1 MLRISRQA
9 IDVLGQKSSN
19 LRVATQAVDVIG
31 TTDPY
36 IRVYRLAVEFLR
48 TIPTG
53 GETHE
58 VGAGSSLV
66 FTQDISSNIKSAG
79 AGVSLSFLQ
88 EAAYELI
95 EVERVADA
103 LDISQTATAS
113 LVKSLYAAAYLAF
126 GGEIAYIG
134 PKSAHAESLL
144 VLAQSTRFPQ
154 SHELFE
160 ESLLSLEQTA
170 IPGGTKRLTAASAL
184 GISDIA
190 DNLVK
195 LRAANTPIA
204 FTQIAAV
211 EKIITLE
218 SRLEFFQE
226 VVLGAVS
233 AQAQNQLELKQ
244 TARHAPF
251 PQSAASRLDL
261 TQQVRQ
267 NIRNLWASSALI
279 VGQSESLQKPIRAEA
294 ASQLFGQEWLPD
306 GSGSVSLQEVGLAQ
320 ECLVTHIGC
329 LGVECIV
336 SFNQT
341 ADTMLIR
348 ADGTNVSAS
357 STIGLSQEARFVETG
372 VGETALAINQQADVL
387 AGRPGISLLEIA
399 QAAVVNIS
407 QGVSAESELNI
418 RQAATF
424 TLNPSTVVNQ
434 YSPFIGESTD
444 PDAPAPPP
452 VNMQGPL
459 PGIET
464 PFQLLFP
471 ATGAATDTL
480 TLKTPNLGNL
490 DRLSFN
496 RVQRETRGGTLVIF
510 ADPIWPKIQTL
521 VLSFSAL
528 RGEEAQ
534 GLLTFMENHLGQ
546 EIGLLDWEHRYWRG
560 VIVTPD
566 EAVVEDSPGAFTA
579 GFEFQ
584 GELDNTWSP

>member
-1 MLRISRQA
+1 MLRVSRQA
-9 IDVLGQKSSN
+9 IDVLGQKASN

-48 TIPTG
+48 SIPTG
-53 GETHE
+53 GATHE
-58 VGAGSSLV
+58 VGAGSSLG
-66 FTQDISSNIKSAG
+66 FTQDTSSNIKPAS

-88 EAAYELI
+88 EAACELV
-95 EVERVADA
+95 EVGRAA
-103 LDISQTATAS
+103 GTIDISQTATAS
-113 LVKSLYAAAYLAF
+113 LVKRLHAAVYLAC
-126 GGEIAYIG
+126 GTETAYIG

-154 SHELFE
+154 SHELFV
-160 ESLLSLEQTA
+160 ESLLSVEQAAT
-170 IPGGTKRLTAASAL
+170 PGGTKRLAAASTL

-211 EKIITLE
+211 EKIITVA

-233 AQAQNQLELKQ
+233 AQAQNQLELLQ
-244 TARHAPF
+244 TARHAPL
-251 PQSAASRLDL
+251 PQAAASRLDL

-267 NIRNLWASSALI
+267 NIRNLWASSALV
-279 VGQSESLQKPIRAEA
+279 VGQSESVQKPIRAEA
-294 ASQLFGQEWLPD
+294 ASQLFHQEWLPD
-306 GSGSVSLQEVGLAQ
+306 GSGSVSLQDVGLAQ
-320 ECLVTHIGC
+320 ECQAIHLGC
-329 LGVECIV
+329 IDVGCVI
-336 SFNQT
+336 SFSQA
-341 ADTMLIR
+341 ADPMLIR
-348 ADGTNVSAS
+348 ADGTDVGAAS
-357 STIGLSQEARFVETG
+357 TLNISQEARFVETG
-372 VGETALAINQQADVL
+372 WGETSLVINQQVDVL
-387 AGRPGISLLEIA
+387 AGRPGNSLLEIT
-399 QAAVVNIS
+399 QEAVVNIS
-407 QGVSAESELNI
+407 QGISSASQVEI
-418 RQAATF
+418 REAATF

-434 YSPFIGESTD
+434 YSPFIGASTD
-444 PDAPAPPP
+444 PNAPTPPP
-452 VNMQGPL
+452 ASLQGPL
-459 PGIET
+459 PGLET

-471 ATGAATDTL
+471 TTGAATDTL
-480 TLKTPNLGNL
+480 TLKTPNLGNI

-510 ADPIWPKIQTL
+510 SDPIWPKIQTL

-528 RGEEAQ
+528 RRDEAQ

-566 EAVVEDSPGAFTA
+566 EAVVEDARGYFTA

-584 GELDNTWSP
+584 GELDSTWSA